1 MSSAG
6 AVYDNPLSAFEDES
20 DAAALAPA
28 AFDKEDDGNA
38 KLQAIAKKDRDIFA
52 SSDSGA
58 GSMALSMDDPEDPRA
73 RQMAVDEGDDYT
85 TEQVI
90 ELFRE
95 FDLDGNGMIDA
106 EEMAY
111 MMERLGRPADE
122 ESVRQMMLTMDADGN
137 EEVDLEGA
145 QRCLLNSC
153 AVNLTCATC

>member
-1 MSSAG
+1 MSSA
-6 AVYDNPLSAFEDES
+6 AAYDNPLSSFEDES
-20 DAAALAPA
+20 DAAASAPA
-28 AFDKEDDGNA
+28 AFDKEDGNT
-38 KLQAIAKKDRDIFA
+38 KLQAIAKKDRDLFA

-58 GSMALSMDDPEDPRA
+58 GSMTLSMDDPEDPKA
-73 RQMAVDEGDDYT
+73 RQMAVDEDDDYT

-106 EEMAY
+106 DEMAY

-122 ESVRQMMLTMDADGN
+122 GSVRQMMLTMDEDGN

-145 QRCLLNSC
+145 QRCLLNSR